1 MHTLLYIIIIITE
14 LYVQK
19 LFDCDTCEMKTYRY
33 TIIILYYIMCSRLNM
48 RMAGLYII
56 ILYLNARLTNLEIL
70 IGVDA
75 TRNFRIL
82 YYVLFMCVCVCV
94 VNVV

>member
-1 MHTLLYIIIIITE
+1 
-14 LYVQK
+14 
-19 LFDCDTCEMKTYRY
+19 
-33 TIIILYYIMCSRLNM
+33 MCSRLNI

-75 TRNFRIL
+75 TRNLRIL
-82 YYVLFMCVCVCV
+82 YCVPLMCVCVCV
-94 VNVV
+94 VVNVV